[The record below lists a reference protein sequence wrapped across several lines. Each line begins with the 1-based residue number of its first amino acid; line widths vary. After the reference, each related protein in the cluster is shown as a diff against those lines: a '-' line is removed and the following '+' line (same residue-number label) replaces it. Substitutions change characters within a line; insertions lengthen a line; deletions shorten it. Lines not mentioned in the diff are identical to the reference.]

1 MSSWRTAVAV
11 GIGGFCVATNLLGFD
26 GGEARADATGAAPA
40 VESFDEGS
48 TELVPSP
55 LASSQ
60 PGCGNSGGRGKWEC
74 TAKGGLHDTTG
85 GKAPCAGVG
94 TYLTGPAVRG
104 ASETEACATAKHA
117 LNATVPEGCYPKHVK
132 CKCSKR

>member
-1 MSSWRTAVAV
+1 MSSWRAAVAV
-11 GIGGFCVATNLLGFD
+11 GICGFCLATNLLGFE
-26 GGEARADATGAAPA
+26 GGEARAAASEAPPIPSLDDDLAPA
-40 VESFDEGS
+40 
-48 TELVPSP
+48 PSP
-55 LASSQ
+55 AASSQ
-60 PGCGNSGGRGKWEC
+60 PGCGNNAGRGKWEC

-85 GKAPCAGVG
+85 GKAPCDGVG

-104 ASETEACATAKHA
+104 SSETEACATAKHA